1 MILLKKATEVTE
13 LVTTGRLHGKSIGF
27 VPTMGALHEG
37 HLSLIARAKAETNL
51 VICSIFVNPAQ
62 FNDASDLKWYPRPIE
77 NDIAMLT
84 NAGCDALF
92 IPEVEDIYPD
102 GLDQLTVFEL
112 GHLETF
118 LEGASRPGHFQGV
131 ANVVNRLLSITTPDF
146 MYLGQKDFQQVKV
159 LERLLTITGS
169 PTRIVICP
177 ILREKSGLAMSSR
190 NIRLT
195 PEQLSFASVIYASL
209 QFAQTNYRQFTP
221 EQLKTICI
229 DKMESAGAARV
240 DYLEFCDTDSF
251 FPVEDWPDA
260 EHIVAVTAV
269 LVGKVRLLDNM
280 MLK

>member
-13 LVTTGRLHGKSIGF
+13 LVTRGRLHGKNIGF

-62 FNDASDLKWYPRPIE
+62 FNDPSDLKWYPRPIE

-92 IPEVEDIYPD
+92 IPEVEDIYPA

-112 GHLETF
+112 GHLESF
-118 LEGASRPGHFQGV
+118 LEGSSRPGHFQGV

-190 NIRLT
+190 NTRLT
-195 PEQLSFASVIYASL
+195 PEQLSYAAVIFESL
-209 QFAQTNYRQFTP
+209 QFAQVNYQQFTP
-221 EQLKTICI
+221 EQLKLICANKI
-229 DKMESAGAARV
+229 ESAGPARV
-240 DYLEFCDTDSF
+240 DYLAFCDADSF
-251 FPVEDWPDA
+251 LPVADWQDA
-260 EHIVAVTAV
+260 KHIVAVTAV
-269 LVGKVRLLDNM
+269 VVGKVRLLDNM